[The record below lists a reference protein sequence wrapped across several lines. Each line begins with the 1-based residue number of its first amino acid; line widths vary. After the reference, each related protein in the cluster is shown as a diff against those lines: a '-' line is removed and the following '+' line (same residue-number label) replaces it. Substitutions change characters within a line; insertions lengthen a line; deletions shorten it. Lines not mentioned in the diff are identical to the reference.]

1 VSGYLGGILS
11 RHLGLV
17 PVVRPRTGGYFGPPR
32 PRAVW
37 PIATDATPAVET
49 RGPRVGEVEHSARR
63 GELQAV
69 RPAMPAKWRR
79 PGGRH
84 TKSTSPADAPRPE
97 PAGPRADRVAVA
109 APEADYGDRADEIGV
124 PTLATAATAPAASP
138 LRQAH
143 SPPTVGPRARPSR
156 TAPPAVVAERS
167 PEQRV
172 GAEPPGPIPRSGGV
186 LQPVTIPSAPP
197 LPSARAAAAQ
207 TRIAPY
213 AEREPA
219 VRGVRHESGADEGD
233 RVAER
238 SPEQRAGAEPPGPIP
253 RSGGVLRPVTVP
265 TAAALPSPRAAAAQT
280 RVAPYADREPAA
292 RRIQHESDADEAD
305 RVEVIIGRVEVRAV
319 PSTAVPSGHS
329 PAGATTTMTL
339 EEYLRRR
346 AAGSGR

>member
-1 VSGYLGGILS
+1 MSGYLGGILS

-156 TAPPAVVAERS
+156 TAPPAVVAER
-167 PEQRV
+167 RR
-172 GAEPPGPIPRSGGV
+172 ALRR
-186 LQPVTIPSAPP
+186 TPSATPRCAACDTSPVPTRATASRSAVRSSVRAPSLPARSRGPAASSGPSLSPPPRHCRPRGPP
-197 LPSARAAAAQ
+197 LPRRA
-207 TRIAPY
+207 
-213 AEREPA
+213 
-219 VRGVRHESGADEGD
+219 
-233 RVAER
+233 
-238 SPEQRAGAEPPGPIP
+238 
-253 RSGGVLRPVTVP
+253 LRRTP
-265 TAAALPSPRAAAAQT
+265 TANP
-280 RVAPYADREPAA
+280 
-292 RRIQHESDADEAD
+292 
-305 RVEVIIGRVEVRAV
+305 
-319 PSTAVPSGHS
+319 
-329 PAGATTTMTL
+329 
-339 EEYLRRR
+339 RR
-346 AAGSGR
+346 AASNTNPTPMRPTESR